1 MAASGEFLSGVI
13 EGFYGRSWS
22 FDVRTAYADFL
33 AHSGLN
39 TCLYCPKNDPFLRKQ
54 WQQVWPQPQAQALQ
68 ALAREYAV
76 RGVYWGV
83 GLSPFA
89 LYRHYGAEERRQ
101 LRRKLADIAQLEA
114 PLLAILFDD
123 MPGDMDALAARQA
136 EIISDVCRWCPGVR
150 ILVCPTYYSFD
161 PVLEKHFGSMP
172 VNYWADLGREMP
184 SAVDIFWTGNKVC
197 SDAVRV
203 SDIETI
209 NLQLGRPV
217 MLWDNYPVND
227 GALRSNSLYLEKLA
241 RRDSGLRGQLS
252 GHLCNPMNQ
261 GLLSFPALL
270 GLAELYGDV
279 EPANAWLLA
288 HLGTQTWRL
297 LCRDSDEFLH
307 RGISGMG
314 AQRCSELAL
323 EYAEL
328 PGEAAA
334 EVSGWLRGEYAFDP
348 ACLTD

>member
-1 MAASGEFLSGVI
+1 MVAVGHSMYARPTPIFLPTPGLIPVCIVPRMILSCVSDGNKC
-13 EGFYGRSWS
+13 GRSP
-22 FDVRTAYADFL
+22 R
-33 AHSGLN
+33 
-39 TCLYCPKNDPFLRKQ
+39 LRRYRR
-54 WQQVWPQPQAQALQ
+54 WRGSTLCS
-68 ALAREYAV
+68 
-76 RGVYWGV
+76 GVYWGV

-184 SAVDIFWTGNKVC
+184 GAVDIFWTGNKVC

-261 GLLSFPALL
+261 GLLSLPALL

-279 EPANAWLLA
+279 EPANAWLSGAPGYADLA
-288 HLGTQTWRL
+288 
-297 LCRDSDEFLH
+297 
-307 RGISGMG
+307 
-314 AQRCSELAL
+314 
-323 EYAEL
+323 
-328 PGEAAA
+328 P
-334 EVSGWLRGEYAFDP
+334 VVP
-348 ACLTD
+348 